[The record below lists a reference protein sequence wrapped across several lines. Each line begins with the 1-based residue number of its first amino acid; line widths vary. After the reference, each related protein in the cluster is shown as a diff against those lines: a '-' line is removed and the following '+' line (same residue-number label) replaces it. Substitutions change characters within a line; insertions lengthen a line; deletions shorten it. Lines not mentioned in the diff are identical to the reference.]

1 MQSVLQAITKPASK
15 MDEAIAVLVR
25 LAAEASSR
33 DEPCARILF
42 QAADFL
48 EDVLFCAPENAS
60 EHRTNDGEVAVNDN
74 SVWPVLFVGHEG

>member
-1 MQSVLQAITKPASK
+1 MQSVLQAITSPVSK

-25 LAAEASSR
+25 LATEASAK

-60 EHRTNDGEVAVNDN
+60 EHRTNNGEVSVNDN
-74 SVWPVLFVGHEG
+74 SIWPVLSFEHEG